1 LRQHRQAQQEEE
13 ITMHFTQFNDGT
25 GGKAGKLAVV
35 TGLHVLVAVGL
46 INVMNAKTFT
56 LPKLIDDATVWI
68 APEIPPPTPPV
79 EPPQPQVRVAKPP
92 IVVPRLDVDVSP
104 PPVEQQVQATTEPQA
119 AVEPA
124 LPSANDAPPAPP
136 AQPAAAKGTPG
147 QMRSAVLANADG
159 CATPAYP
166 MNAARNGDTGTVTL
180 ALLVGADGRVQDAR
194 VHRSS
199 GHRELDRAAINAL
212 SLCQFKPAMNNGV
225 AESGWAQI
233 AYVWT
238 LE

>member
-1 LRQHRQAQQEEE
+1 
-13 ITMHFTQFNDGT
+13 MHFTQLNDGT
-25 GGKAGKLAVV
+25 GGKAGKFAVV
-35 TGLHVLVAVGL
+35 TGLHVLVALGL
-46 INVMNAKTFT
+46 INVMSSKSIA

-68 APEIPPPTPPV
+68 APKEPPPPAPP
-79 EPPQPQVRVAKPP
+79 EPPQPQAKAIEPK
-92 IVVPRLDVDVSP
+92 IVVPEPEIDVP
-104 PPVEQQVQATTEPQA
+104 LPPVEEQVIATTKPEPV
-119 AVEPA
+119 VEEARTSNEEVAPT
-124 LPSANDAPPAPP
+124 PPA
-136 AQPAAAKGTPG
+136 KTSGNPG

-166 MNAARNGDTGTVTL
+166 ASAARNGDTGIVTL

-194 VHRSS
+194 VQKSS
-199 GHRELDRAAINAL
+199 GHRELDRAALNAL

-225 AESGWAQI
+225 AEAGWGQI